1 MLNAKWP
8 KSSNRATRERK
19 FTLRGGTELRQT
31 DFQHDLSLSRSPM
44 AGQQKQPNQQS
55 HSAKSAKC
63 LLTNMKAINLPW
75 ALDGQDGNLNLTED
89 GNAVMRIGDA
99 PQKVSGWSSVEKGKG
114 KGSWKSFLSLLW
126 CGNLLGHTHAV
137 ITLYEGL
144 GRREDPWGDP
154 LGLCMNIRSEGARP
168 STIG

>member
-1 MLNAKWP
+1 
-8 KSSNRATRERK
+8 
-19 FTLRGGTELRQT
+19 
-31 DFQHDLSLSRSPM
+31 M

-114 KGSWKSFLSLLW
+114 KGS
-126 CGNLLGHTHAV
+126 
-137 ITLYEGL
+137 
-144 GRREDPWGDP
+144 
-154 LGLCMNIRSEGARP
+154 
-168 STIG
+168 